1 MKMSEKNRRL
11 WHMVMLVAVNL
22 FLLILIATSSSPTA
36 QALCLGCSGEKVA
49 AVQRRLKEKGLY
61 SGEINGSYDFATRSA
76 VKSFQSQNGL
86 AGSGEADYKTVA
98 ALGVDLSGECFSLR
112 TELLAR
118 YLSKHGGVSYYGML
132 AAGEKLLKEAG
143 GVPLGRYI
151 LSIDSEFFNDIDGAE
166 PSSEAYSAALQAIR
180 LAER

>member
-1 MKMSEKNRRL
+1 MSEKNKKT

-49 AVQRRLKEKGLY
+49 AVQRRLKESGLY
-61 SGEINGSYDFATRSA
+61 SGEINGRYDFATRRA

-86 AGSGEADYKTVA
+86 ESSGETNHKTVA

-118 YLSKHGGVSYYGML
+118 YLSKHGGVSYYEML

-143 GVPLGRYI
+143 CTPLGKYI
-151 LSIDSEFFNDIDGAE
+151 LSLDAEFFDDIADSE
-166 PSSEAYSAALQAIR
+166 PSSAEYSAALQAIR
-180 LAER
+180 LAEH